1 MLVVLLFVPFGVAL
15 SVALLGVTRAWAIA
29 LALAGSLLTLGLA
42 SALYLQYRGA
52 PLGQSFDVNT
62 PWITALNINFHLGV
76 DGMSVLF
83 ILLTAIITPVAVL
96 VVAYTQRER
105 VQSYLALLIFL
116 EFALIGVFLALDLVL
131 FYFFWEAVLIPAYFM
146 IGVYGGDRRIYAAFK
161 YVLYTMIGSLLMLV
175 GILAL
180 FAQSHTGSFD
190 LLTLMQKGNLLSPD
204 AQRPVFLAF
213 ALAFGIK
220 SAVFP
225 FHSWVPDVYTE
236 SNAPTAVILSGVVSK
251 MGIYGFLRFCLPL
264 FPSASRYYG
273 PAIMVLAVIG
283 IIYGGLLALNQRD
296 MRRLVACSS
305 IAHLGFIALGIFSL
319 TMQGVQGATLQAV
332 NHGVT
337 IAALFAIVAV
347 VIERWGIADLEQL
360 GGLAAR
366 APIIAAIFLLIT
378 LSALG
383 LPGLNGFAGEFLI
396 LLGTFQANAADSTVG
411 TIGVVVAAA
420 YMLRL
425 FQGAMHGPLA
435 PAIAAAEPGA
445 PPRSA
450 FSWFTAL
457 SPAQYA
463 ALVPLLVLI
472 VWIGVYPAGWLNP
485 TLSFAQSV
493 IQSVGGQP

>member
-1 MLVVLLFVPFGVAL
+1 
-15 SVALLGVTRAWAIA
+15 
-29 LALAGSLLTLGLA
+29 
-42 SALYLQYRGA
+42 
-52 PLGQSFDVNT
+52 
-62 PWITALNINFHLGV
+62 
-76 DGMSVLF
+76 MSVLF
-83 ILLTAIITPVAVL
+83 VLLTAIITPVAVL
-96 VVAYTQRER
+96 VTAYTQRER
-105 VQSYLALLIFL
+105 LQSYLALLIFL

-146 IGVYGGDRRIYAAFK
+146 IGVYGGDRRVYAAFK
-161 YVLYTMIGSLLMLV
+161 YVLYTMVGSLLMLV

-180 FAQSHTGSFD
+180 YAESGTGSFD
-190 LLTLMQKGNLLSPD
+190 LLTLIQHPLSPD

-236 SNAPTAVILSGVVSK
+236 SNMPTAVILSGVVSK

-264 FPSASRYYG
+264 FPAASRYYG
-273 PAIMVLAVIG
+273 PTIMVLAVIG

-319 TMQGVQGATLQAV
+319 TTQGVQGATLQAL

-337 IAALFAIVAV
+337 IVALFAIVAV
-347 VIERWGIADLEQL
+347 VIERWGTPDLERL

-396 LLGTFQANAADSTVG
+396 LLGTFQANAADSTIG
-411 TIGVVVAAA
+411 TIGVVLAAA

-425 FQGAMHGPLA
+425 FQGVMHGPLA
-435 PAIAAAEPGA
+435 PIGAAGPEPGPA
-445 PPRSA
+445 GTVA
-450 FSWFTAL
+450 SWFSQMSL
-457 SPAQYA
+457 AQYA
-463 ALVPLLVLI
+463 AIIPLLVLI

-485 TLSFAQSV
+485 SLSFAQSV
-493 IQSVGGQP
+493 MKIVGGQP